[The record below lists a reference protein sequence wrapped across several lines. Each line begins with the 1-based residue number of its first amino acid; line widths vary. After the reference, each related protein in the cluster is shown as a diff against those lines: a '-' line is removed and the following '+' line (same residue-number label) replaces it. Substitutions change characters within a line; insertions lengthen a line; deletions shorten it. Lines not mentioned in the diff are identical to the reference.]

1 MSCLSVFFQLFG
13 FGIST
18 PLLTD
23 ISKETNGRKVRFVV
37 ISDTH
42 NLHKELEIPEGDV
55 IIHAGD
61 FTNHGSLEEVQNF
74 GEWFRSLP
82 HKTKLLVPGNH
93 DMIMDREYY
102 KIFWSDWASR
112 REVDEESHLVEALE
126 GIRVLVGESIQVGGV
141 HVYGAPWVPV
151 YAKWRTAFN
160 RDPAQIGDAWA
171 TIPGARQPTVV
182 KLNIMIEEADGV
194 DVLVTHTPPYGILD
208 RAPHGA
214 HMGCPA
220 LAPHV
225 EERIRPRFHVFGHVH
240 ADCGAVRRGGTV
252 FINASAV
259 SDAYVTRRPAA
270 TVFDVD
276 LE

>member
-1 MSCLSVFFQLFG
+1 
-13 FGIST
+13 
-18 PLLTD
+18 
-23 ISKETNGRKVRFVV
+23 VV
-37 ISDTH
+37 PNWAFH
-42 NLHKELEIPEGDV
+42 FEG
-55 IIHAGD
+55 A
-61 FTNHGSLEEVQNF
+61 SLR
-74 GEWFRSLP
+74 G
-82 HKTKLLVPGNH
+82 
-93 DMIMDREYY
+93 
-102 KIFWSDWASR
+102 
-112 REVDEESHLVEALE
+112 
-126 GIRVLVGESIQVGGV
+126 QVGGV

-171 TIPGARQPTVV
+171 TIP
-182 KLNIMIEEADGV
+182 DGV

-252 FINASAV
+252 FINAAAV